1 MTLPWNYAAGL
12 AIASLVAGAGLIRR
26 PGDRSRAVGAFL
38 REAGIVVGL
47 YAVWQLVR
55 TLTLTSTAG
64 AKDRAEWIRRFEA
77 TLHLP
82 SEAAVQHSILWSPDL
97 IRAANLY
104 YATVHFPA
112 TIALLVWLY
121 LRRRDRY
128 GEARW
133 ALGVITLICLAI
145 QFMPV
150 APPRL
155 MPGFV
160 DTGTQYGQSV
170 YGAGW
175 GAAQLSA
182 MPSVHVAWALAVGW
196 YVWRMGSR
204 RWRWIGPLHAVVTTV
219 VVVVTANHWWLDVI
233 IAAAITA
240 AVMAVVARWR
250 RAWRSSR
257 VPAATS
263 AAVGPVGD
271 SATQSDQAM
280 QVNLVS
286 GGGLELIRRPAHP
299 EPQIRV
305 FPRKSAGPSGAAD
318 AQIRDDTRTYP
329 VGSTWLS
336 T

>member
-1 MTLPWNYAAGL
+1 MALILPWDYAAAMAATSL
-12 AIASLVAGAGLIRR
+12 AVGAGLRVR
-26 PGDRSRAVGAFL
+26 LSDRQRAIGAFL
-38 REAGIVVGL
+38 REAGIVIGL

-55 TLTLTSTAG
+55 RLSLTSTAG
-64 AKDRAEWIRRFEA
+64 ASQRAEWIQHTEA
-77 TLHLP
+77 ALHLP
-82 SEAAVQHSILWSPDL
+82 SEAGAQHWILWSPAL
-97 IRAANLY
+97 IHAANLY
-104 YATVHFPA
+104 YAVVHFPA

-121 LRRRDRY
+121 VRHRGRY

-133 ALGVITLICLAI
+133 TLAVTTLVCLAI

-160 DTGTQYGQSV
+160 DTGVRYGQSV
-170 YGAGW
+170 YGDGW

-182 MPSVHVAWALAVGW
+182 MPSVHMAWALAVGW
-196 YVWRMGSR
+196 YVWRIAPT
-204 RWRWIGPLHAVVTTV
+204 RWRWIGPLHAGVTAV
-219 VVVVTANHWWLDVI
+219 VVVVTANHWWLDEIV
-233 IAAAITA
+233 AAAIVA
-240 AVMAVVARWR
+240 AVIAVVARLV
-250 RAWRSSR
+250 R
-257 VPAATS
+257 V
-263 AAVGPVGD
+263 
-271 SATQSDQAM
+271 
-280 QVNLVS
+280 VS